1 MENVAYNMDCMEY
14 MRSLPDKAF
23 DLAVVDPPYG
33 LSINCNMGR
42 HANAKRPPRAKKTW
56 DSTIPPP
63 EYFSELKRVSQN
75 QIIWGQLLSAAGYPF
90 LDSLGKACPRRGFIF
105 SSRAVLDVL

>member
-1 MENVAYNMDCMEY
+1 MKQQIALNMDCMEY

-23 DLAVVDPPYG
+23 NLAVVDPPYG

-42 HANAKRPPRAKKTW
+42 KANAKRPPRDKKAW

-75 QIIWGQLLSAAGYPF
+75 QIIWGGQLLPAAAYP
-90 LDSLGKACPRRGFIF
+90 LMDNLGKACP
-105 SSRAVLDVL
+105 